1 MPVYNSTTAAYVGTY
16 DGHGPA
22 AWTDLDPNS
31 YFKDP
36 NILIPAA
43 DVTRYRED
51 QDLWDLHRRERR
63 VIYTETLANGVTYKY
78 RLNLTF
84 FVVPAATTAL
94 TIGGTA
100 GPATGTI
107 GRCLSNLCVLTTA
120 ASTHADTAGFSLGK
134 YFSVGVDDFGQAA
147 VGPYAKTSLAEDAF
161 VVTTLDDGMGV
172 WLIRSGTVVVDTS
185 AATTVGAT
193 ITFDAAGEVVTAT
206 SPSGTTSVVQ
216 LEDYAGIGM
225 LGTSLCTNSAAG
237 LSLAEINMPERYSD
251 NIAGSGIPDALVS

>member
-16 DGHGPA
+16 DGHGPEY
-22 AWTDLDPNS
+22 WTDLEPNS
-31 YFKDP
+31 FFKDP

-43 DVTRYRED
+43 DVTRYKED

-84 FVVPAATTAL
+84 FVVPASTTAL

-107 GRCLSNLCVLTTA
+107 GRCISNLCVLSTA
-120 ASTHADTAGFSLGK
+120 AATHADTAGFSLGK
-134 YFSVGVDDFGQAA
+134 YFTVGVDDFGQAA
-147 VGPYAKTSLAEDAF
+147 VGPYAVTSLAEDAF
-161 VVTTLDDGMGV
+161 VVSALDDGMGV
-172 WLIRSGTVVVDTS
+172 WLVRSGTVVVDTS
-185 AATTVGAT
+185 GAITVGDT
-193 ITFDAAGEVVTAT
+193 LTFAAAGEDIVAT

-216 LEDYAGIGM
+216 IEDYAGIGM
-225 LGTSLCTNSAAG
+225 LGTALCTNTTDG

-251 NIAGSGIPDALVS
+251 NIEGSGIPDASVT